1 MDSIASVTTV
11 CLPTPTGPLISHW
24 PVSSSAYPSQRRQ
37 ARKAMAPKMVSNTK
51 SGTLVPAAAGAWLLS
66 RPSHPAASR
75 GCGLSD
81 RSGSTV
87 HDHHIPVAIPQHHS
101 HPTSL
106 SHRQRPTFR
115 RQPPSAPPAAD
126 QTWSTKYHITAPV
139 PSRAAKT
146 SARLVA
152 QPSSCPEP
160 ANQIKQR
167 RQIPHRPA
175 LASVRTLPAVSSL
188 EAFRTPASVHL
199 LAPGSGRHLKTLND
213 CRPSRRHAGTG
224 RVRPLAVVQHSPFRS
239 LAGEEVT
246 TSEHTTHGCA
256 IVEDYRE

>member
-1 MDSIASVTTV
+1 MSCPTDSIASVTTV

-24 PVSSSAYPSQRRQ
+24 PVSSSAYPSQRCQ

-167 RQIPHRPA
+167 RQIPHRPTP
-175 LASVRTLPAVSSL
+175 ASVRTPPR
-188 EAFRTPASVHL
+188 FP
-199 LAPGSGRHLKTLND
+199 
-213 CRPSRRHAGTG
+213 PSRLFG
-224 RVRPLAVVQHSPFRS
+224 RLPPCTPSRLC
-239 LAGEEVT
+239 LAGV
-246 TSEHTTHGCA
+246 
-256 IVEDYRE
+256 RKP